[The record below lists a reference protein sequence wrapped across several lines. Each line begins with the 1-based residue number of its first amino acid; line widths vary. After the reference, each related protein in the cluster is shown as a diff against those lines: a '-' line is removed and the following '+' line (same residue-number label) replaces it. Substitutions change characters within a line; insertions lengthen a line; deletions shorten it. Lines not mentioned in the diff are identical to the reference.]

1 MTVGLLVIGLILLL
15 AGSGWFTGAATVG
28 LILAIVGA
36 IGILIQA
43 VVMGSALKAFKDF
56 KDDF

>member
-1 MTVGLLVIGLILLL
+1 MTIVLVVIGLILLL

-56 KDDF
+56 KNDF